1 MAGTAKRAEVRP
13 GKLTLAYRPALRARV
28 YPPEPPKGGDHERG
42 APEAVGRPSVLFGHE
57 GRAGVPARGDRQPA
71 PMYAG
76 RAPHPLG
83 ALPRTPAGKAPA
95 GPTRK
100 RRAGRGVDAM
110 NTSTRGGVFVSTQAI
125 NNARALFP
133 SFPSFT
139 QSKTPYIGT
148 AQRVRRVYM
157 AVHPH
162 EGQPRNETRP
172 GSDEGPRSA
181 LLFPLVVFIP
191 RPLSFDPPHIMRVDL
206 SEMGFAGAGAL
217 LFCIAVY
224 CSCCCRP
231 RRVIPSNERGG
242 AGGFASC

>member
-1 MAGTAKRAEVRP
+1 MNH
-13 GKLTLAYRPALRARV
+13 AR
-28 YPPEPPKGGDHERG
+28 
-42 APEAVGRPSVLFGHE
+42 
-57 GRAGVPARGDRQPA
+57 
-71 PMYAG
+71 
-76 RAPHPLG
+76 
-83 ALPRTPAGKAPA
+83 T
-95 GPTRK
+95 
-100 RRAGRGVDAM
+100 
-110 NTSTRGGVFVSTQAI
+110 
-125 NNARALFP
+125 LFP
-133 SFPSFT
+133 SLHSV
-139 QSKTPYIGT
+139 KN
-148 AQRVRRVYM
+148 ALHRNREEVRRAYM

-217 LFCIAVY
+217 LFCITVY

-242 AGGFASC
+242 AGGLPSC